1 MDNSRLIA
9 IACGLIVMLVIIMV
23 FRGCMG
29 KPDTS
34 GLKKPQ
40 KSESAHT
47 GISIR
52 TGTPVTEPPE
62 LDIFGRPVTAVIE
75 TATEET
81 TVETTTEVVETDILG
96 NIVTATATATTETDI
111 SGNEITTVFSDTTTE
126 VVTEENGEV
135 PTEESE
141 VTTGEVI
148 EESTLSPIEQYEQD
162 LKDPHSIGGFNHG
175 NYDEEGNP
183 VPTLPPDFTIIIN

>member
-9 IACGLIVMLVIIMV
+9 IACGLIVMLVVIMV

-40 KSESAHT
+40 KSEPAYT
-47 GISIR
+47 GISIQ

-62 LDIFGRPVTAVIE
+62 LDIFGRPVTEITE

-81 TVETTTEVVETDILG
+81 TIETTTEVIDTDIFG
-96 NIVTATATATTETDI
+96 NIVTAMTTATAETDI
-111 SGNEITTVFSDTTTE
+111 SGTEITTAFTDTTTE
-126 VVTEENGEV
+126 VVTGETGEIT
-135 PTEESE
+135 TEEI
-141 VTTGEVI
+141 T

-183 VPTLPPDFTIIIN
+183 IPTLPPDFTIIIN

>member
-34 GLKKPQ
+34 GLKKPH
-40 KSESAHT
+40 KSEPAQT

-62 LDIFGRPVTAVIE
+62 LDIFGRPVTAVPEI
-75 TATEET
+75 AQEEIT
-81 TVETTTEVVETDILG
+81 SEPTTEVVETNVFG
-96 NIVTATATATTETDI
+96 NIITTIVTSETDI
-111 SGNEITTVFSDTTTE
+111 FGNEVTTAFTETTTE
-126 VVTEENGEV
+126 VVTEETDEIT
-135 PTEESE
+135 TEEI
-141 VTTGEVI
+141 I
-148 EESTLSPIEQYEQD
+148 EEVTLSPIEQYKQD
-162 LKDPHSIGGFNHG
+162 LNDPHSIGGFNHG
-175 NYDEEGNP
+175 NYDEDGNP
-183 VPTLPPDFTIIIN
+183 IPTLPPDFTIIIN

>member
-40 KSESAHT
+40 KSEPAQT

-52 TGTPVTEPPE
+52 NGTPVTEPPE
-62 LDIFGRPVTAVIE
+62 LDIFGRPVAAVTEI
-75 TATEET
+75 AAEET
-81 TVETTTEVVETDILG
+81 TVETTTEVIETDVFGNIITIIATSETDIFG
-96 NIVTATATATTETDI
+96 VEVTTA
-111 SGNEITTVFSDTTTE
+111 FSETTTE
-126 VVTEENGEV
+126 AVTEETSEI
-135 PTEESE
+135 TDEEI
-141 VTTGEVI
+141 I
-148 EESTLSPIEQYEQD
+148 EEVTLSPIEQYEQD
-162 LKDPHSIGGFNHG
+162 LNDPHSIGGFNHG

-183 VPTLPPDFTIIIN
+183 IPTLPPDFTIIIN